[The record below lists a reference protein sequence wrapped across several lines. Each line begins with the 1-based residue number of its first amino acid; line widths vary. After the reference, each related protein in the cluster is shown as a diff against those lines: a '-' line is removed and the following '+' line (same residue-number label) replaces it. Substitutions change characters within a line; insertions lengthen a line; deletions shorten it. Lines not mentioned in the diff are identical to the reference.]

1 MSNNLITKEKIK
13 LINEYESLYYK
24 DPVNAEARK
33 EIWDRITARQ
43 EQVKIDKL
51 NKYQ

>member
-1 MSNNLITKEKIK
+1 MGNNTNNKESINFPDP
-13 LINEYESLYYK
+13 INE
-24 DPVNAEARK
+24 AARK